1 MIKTVDSKNP
11 VRICDRCKIRH
22 AEKEA
27 EKRLSR
33 SPEKR
38 KRSESSFDGH
48 YERRVPLGS
57 RPLPNIPAI
66 KRPPPVAPK
75 PSRHRSAD
83 EDAPALERSSSR
95 LSETV
100 RKAARNSSRNHLL
113 RKSMK
118 SIVDQKTPSS
128 SDVLKPVVSSRTKKK
143 KGKKK
148 KKNSQQ
154 IRKTNQAL
162 EYLSERKLSITKPSR
177 PAPPPPTSPE
187 DDDSKTVE
195 EKDYASRTSV
205 QRRIDALNRMK
216 LNGTARR
223 MPIPKRSL
231 KKKGPPVVRRR
242 GKKMTPKLKAIV
254 EKMGG
259 V

>member
-1 MIKTVDSKNP
+1 MQDST
-11 VRICDRCKIRH
+11 RR
-22 AEKEA
+22 EGSGEA
-27 EKRLSR
+27 SVKV
-33 SPEKR
+33 EKR
-38 KRSESSFDGH
+38 KRSESSFDGN

-83 EDAPALERSSSR
+83 EEVAPVLERSSSR

-113 RKSMK
+113 RNSMK

-162 EYLSERKLSITKPSR
+162 EYAEKVVNNETESSYLLLRRVPRMTTRKPSR
-177 PAPPPPTSPE
+177 
-187 DDDSKTVE
+187 
-195 EKDYASRTSV
+195 
-205 QRRIDALNRMK
+205 RRITL
-216 LNGTARR
+216 LE
-223 MPIPKRSL
+223 
-231 KKKGPPVVRRR
+231 PVQNAS
-242 GKKMTPKLKAIV
+242 TH
-254 EKMGG
+254 
-259 V
+259 